1 MKHQLIKIMRSKSF
15 LIGVLDGVD
24 GEIGF
29 SAALECL
36 LKRMSEPQSCCCYSL
51 QLDWFMKLWEE
62 RR

>member
-36 LKRMSEPQSCCCYSL
+36 LKRMFPS
-51 QLDWFMKLWEE
+51 
-62 RR
+62 RRAAVVIVCNWIGS